1 MEGQC
6 RLCSW
11 LNGCWCCC
19 LIEEGEQVWMKPGC
33 IQSLD
38 SGWDGEVSDKKDIK
52 YKILGSVSIK
62 KTNKRW
68 LR

>member
-1 MEGQC
+1 M
-6 RLCSW
+6 
-11 LNGCWCCC
+11 
-19 LIEEGEQVWMKPGC
+19 WMKPGC

-38 SGWDGEVSDKKDIK
+38 SVWDGEVSNKKDIK